1 MSQAYAFKVRTG
13 KDTYIKPDGSVGTAG
28 KGILMAD
35 DVAFTLATRQDQS
48 ILHENDD
55 ELIVRRLTP
64 LECER
69 LMAIPDG
76 YTDLTGCDVT
86 KVTEKVAAA
95 LGYDDEGKYK
105 LMRKV
110 SRWSDNCPNGP
121 RYRCIGNSM
130 AVNVMMLLGERIQMV
145 QEVIDETEGA
155 DEAPDSYGEQNQE
168 GGSNG

>member
-48 ILHENDD
+48 ILHESDG

-69 LMAIPDG
+69 LMAMPDG
-76 YTDLTGCDVT
+76 YTDLTGCDV
-86 KVTEKVAAA
+86 KAVTDRVAAS
-95 LGYDDEGKYK
+95 LGYDDRSK
-105 LMRKV
+105 LAMKV
-110 SRWSDNCPNGP
+110 ARWSRDCPNGP

-130 AVNVMMLLGERIQMV
+130 AVNVMRMLGDRLQMV
-145 QEVIDETEGA
+145 QEIIDETEGA
-155 DEAPDSYGEQNQE
+155 DEAPCH
-168 GGSNG
+168 